1 MNIFGIGIDIVET
14 ARIGDSIERFGER
27 FLDRIYTAEE
37 RAYCDKMRFSAR
49 HYAARFAAKEAVMK
63 ALGTGARSVAWRD
76 IEVLP
81 DRRGKPLVYLY
92 GGAQERAEQI
102 GLHAIDIS
110 LSHLDSFAIASVV
123 CAQERLEQP
132 PEEARPRLIQRL
144 QSRGLLGEDVT
155 NG

>member
-1 MNIFGIGIDIVET
+1 
-14 ARIGDSIERFGER
+14 
-27 FLDRIYTAEE
+27 
-37 RAYCDKMRFSAR
+37 
-49 HYAARFAAKEAVMK
+49 MK

-92 GGAQERAEQI
+92 GGARERADHI

-123 CAQERLEQP
+123 CAQERMEQP
-132 PEEARPRLIQRL
+132 HEEARPRLIQRL
-144 QSRGLLGEDVT
+144 QSRGLLDEDVT

>member
-1 MNIFGIGIDIVET
+1 MTTHAVGIDMIE
-14 ARIGDSIERFGER
+14 IERVAHVLARHPER
-27 FLDRIYTAEE
+27 FLRRCFTPAEVAFCRGRVPE
-37 RAYCDKMRFSAR
+37 L
-49 HYAARFAAKEAVMK
+49 AARFAAKEAVMK

-92 GGAQERAEQI
+92 GGARDRADHI

-123 CAQERLEQP
+123 CAQERMEQP
-132 PEEARPRLIQRL
+132 SEEARPRLIQRL
-144 QSRGLLGEDVT
+144 QAHGLLDEDVT